1 VRCASWQDRPVF
13 SRVSPAL
20 EKGPIRPERPASLAP
35 LKTPANW
42 EVTREGVG
50 LLGCHPVPFY
60 WLKGRRKQNRCFAK
74 ILFESFA
81 AGAREG
87 SRKWTGNAFRHL
99 SQKEKRQAR
108 QPAVSCLTLWWRGG
122 GSNSRLR
129 FVRVISCGFVVPGF
143 RSRRN
148 ETTNPHEITL
158 IMPAISNIQIHQ
170 THETGNV
177 RSAKSA
183 QSAQSALKKLLRR
196 GNFNPT

>member
-1 VRCASWQDRPVF
+1 MCIMARPPGFFEGFARLRKRTDQTRKTSVSCAAED
-13 SRVSPAL
+13 
-20 EKGPIRPERPASLAP
+20 ASELGSNP
-35 LKTPANW
+35 G
-42 EVTREGVG
+42 RHR
-50 LLGCHPVPFY
+50 LLGCHLVPFY